1 MVNVA
6 FFLKVVIYIPILPL
20 FLRVPLP
27 SLKISFIIQKT
38 ALSRVRYS
46 FNVILLHL
54 KDMVDGLLEGICL

>member
-1 MVNVA
+1 MVNVV

-38 ALSRVRYS
+38 ALSRVRYGFKCDTTS
-46 FNVILLHL
+46 F
-54 KDMVDGLLEGICL
+54 KRYGRWPT